1 MAPELEQMRVL
12 LVDDEAAN
20 LVVLKGMLQR
30 AGFRQVLSCEEP
42 ERTVELFDEFQPDLL
57 ILDQHMPRLSGT
69 EVLGA
74 LAGRLPSS
82 FPVLMISADERS
94 EVKERAL
101 ASGASDFITKPFQ
114 ATEVL
119 LRVRNMLDA
128 WRIRMMLEHQ
138 NELLEERVRERTEA
152 LERSQ
157 LEMLVR
163 LARAA
168 EYRDDESG
176 EHVWRVARGC
186 ALLADALGEPTERVE
201 LLMRAARLHDVG
213 KIVIPDGILLK
224 PGRLTPAEYEVVK
237 SHTTVGHELL
247 SGSHSPLMQLAA
259 ELALTHHERWDGK
272 GYPQGL
278 KGEEIPLAARVLAV
292 IDAFDALTHDR
303 IHARAITPAAA
314 VAEIQGHAGSQFDPE
329 VVAGFM
335 GLFARGEI
343 PVS

>member
-1 MAPELEQMRVL
+1 MVPELEQMRVL
-12 LVDDEAAN
+12 LVDDEVAN

-42 ERTVELFDEFQPDLL
+42 ERTVELFDEFRPDLL

-74 LAGRLPSS
+74 LAGRLPPS
-82 FPVLMISADERS
+82 FPVLMISADERF

-119 LRVRNMLDA
+119 LRVRNLLDA

-138 NELLEERVRERTEA
+138 NELLEDRVRERTEA

-186 ALLADALGEPTERVE
+186 ALLADALDEPSERVE

-303 IHARAITPAAA
+303 IHARAISPAEA
-314 VAEIQGHAGSQFDPE
+314 VAEIQGHAGSQFDPA
-329 VVAGFM
+329 VVEGFM

>member
-1 MAPELEQMRVL
+1 MVPELEQMRVL

-42 ERTVELFDEFQPDLL
+42 ERTVELFDEFKPDLL

-74 LAGRLPSS
+74 LAGHLPPS
-82 FPVLMISADERS
+82 FPVLMISADERF

-119 LRVRNMLDA
+119 LRVRNLLDA

-138 NELLEERVRERTEA
+138 NELLEDRVRERTEA

-186 ALLADALGEPTERVE
+186 ALLADALGEPSERVE

-224 PGRLTPAEYEVVK
+224 PGRLTAAEYEVVK

-272 GYPQGL
+272 GYPQSL

-303 IHARAITPAAA
+303 IHARAISPAEA
-314 VAEIQGHAGSQFDPE
+314 VAEIQGHAGSQFDPD
-329 VVAGFM
+329 VVDGFM